1 MRALEPKTVLG
12 VDPGLGVTGYGVL
25 VPGPK
30 GLRVLDAGTLRT
42 DPKSPLSHRLAE
54 LYDGLSEVLSE
65 FVPSLMGIE
74 EVYSHYKHPATA
86 IVMAHARGVLCLA
99 ARHAETS
106 VLAVPATRIKKVIT
120 GSGRASK
127 EQVRDMVRDIL
138 GISQPVSP
146 LDVSDALAAAIAA
159 FETVKRDRQR

>member
-1 MRALEPKTVLG
+1 MRVLEPKNVLG

-25 VPGPK
+25 APGPN

-42 DPKSPLSHRLAE
+42 DSDSPLPHRLAE

-99 ARHAETS
+99 ARHAGAS

-127 EQVRDMVRDIL
+127 EQVRDMVKDIL
-138 GISQPVSP
+138 GISQPISP

-159 FETVKRDRQR
+159 FETVKHDRQR